1 MDKGKTAQQIKK
13 IAEEIEDH
21 NYRYYAL
28 DQPAISDKEYDD
40 LLKTLLALEKKFPD
54 LISADSPSQ
63 RVGIKIS
70 SGSETVNHSAKMY
83 SLDNTYSLGE
93 LKEWDKRV
101 LKGLPQ
107 QKIEYVAELKIDG
120 ISAAL
125 TYKEGH
131 LILGATRGD
140 GLKGENV
147 THSLKTVRS
156 IPLKLQQ
163 HSKISIPKLLDVRG
177 EVYMNFKDF
186 EALNEDKKEREEEL
200 FANPRNA
207 ASGSV
212 KLLDS
217 RITAERK
224 LNCFIHSFGVLEGG
238 KTFETQ
244 WQFLEQ
250 MKEWGFCVN
259 PYSRLCKT
267 FDEVIA
273 FFQEFQNKRNSLP
286 YEVDGVVVKVNSLS
300 QQGQL
305 GETLKSP
312 RWAVAYKFPAQQ
324 ATTKVKDIVVQ
335 VGRTGVLTPVAE
347 LEPVQCAGVTIARS
361 TLHNFDEIKRL
372 GIKKG
377 DRVLVERAGDVIP
390 KIVKVVEHNKE
401 TKEKFFVVPKK
412 CPECGGAIAKGKT
425 EDVAYRCI
433 NPFCPKQLE
442 RRLTHFASRKAMDI
456 EGLGEAV
463 VSQLIV
469 KGLVKDF
476 ADIYF
481 LNKEDFLKCE
491 LFADKKAENLLLSI
505 EKSKKQ
511 PLARLIYGLG
521 VPNIGEKG
529 AFILAQRFKSLD
541 KLIEAKRDDLKSIFE
556 VGEVTALSLETFFR
570 QPFARKLILKLRQ
583 AGLQLTEPE
592 PRKSNKLM
600 GKKFIFTGELKSMT
614 RLEASELVKKLG
626 GEIVSSVSPKTDF
639 VVAGENPGSK
649 YEKALNLGVKILN
662 EQEFKESLNE

>member
-1 MDKGKTAQQIKK
+1 MDQEKADQQIKK

-28 DQPAISDKEYDD
+28 DQPTISDKEYDD
-40 LLKTLLALEKKFPD
+40 LLKTLLTLEKKFPD

-63 RVGIKIS
+63 RVGTKIS
-70 SGSETVNHSAKMY
+70 SGIETVIHKAKMY
-83 SLDNTYSLGE
+83 SLDNTYSLEE
-93 LKEWDKRV
+93 LKEWHQRV
-101 LKGLPQ
+101 LKGLPDQ
-107 QKIEYVAELKIDG
+107 EIEYVVELKIDG

-125 TYKEGH
+125 TYKKGQ

-140 GLKGENV
+140 GLRGENV
-147 THSLKTVRS
+147 THSFRTVRS
-156 IPLKLQQ
+156 IPLKLKQD
-163 HSKISIPKLLDVRG
+163 SKISIPALLDVRG

-186 EALNEDKKEREEEL
+186 QALNEDKKERGEEL

-217 RITAERK
+217 RITAQRK
-224 LNCFIHSFGVLEGG
+224 LNCFIHSFGAMEGG
-238 KTFETQ
+238 KIFGTQ

-273 FFQEFQNKRNSLP
+273 FCQEFQKRRNSLP

-300 QQGQL
+300 QQRQL

-324 ATTKVKDIVVQ
+324 ATTVVENIVVQ

-347 LEPVQCAGVTIARS
+347 LKPVQCAGVTISRS

-372 GIKKG
+372 GIRKG
-377 DRVLVERAGDVIP
+377 DRILVERAGDVIP

-401 TKEKFFVVPKK
+401 TKEKFFEVPKK
-412 CPECGGAIAKGKT
+412 CPECGGVIAKVKT

-433 NPFCPKQLE
+433 NPSCPKQLE
-442 RRLTHFASRKAMDI
+442 RGLIHFASRNAMDI
-456 EGLGEAV
+456 EGLGEAAAT
-463 VSQLIV
+463 QLIAQ
-469 KGLVKDF
+469 GLVKDF

-481 LNKEDFLKCE
+481 LKKEDLLKCE
-491 LFADKKAENLLLSI
+491 LFADKKAENLLRSI

-511 PLARLIYGLG
+511 PLSRLIYGLG
-521 VPNIGEKG
+521 VPNTGEKG
-529 AFILAQRFKSLD
+529 AFVLAQRFENLD
-541 KLIEAKRDDLKSIFE
+541 KLIEAKTDDLKSIFE
-556 VGEVTALSLETFFR
+556 VGSVTAASLETFFR
-570 QPFARKLILKLRQ
+570 QSFTRKLIEKLRR
-583 AGLQLTEPE
+583 AGVQWTEPQR
-592 PRKSNKLM
+592 RKSNKLM
-600 GKKFIFTGELKSMT
+600 GKRFIFTGELKSMT
-614 RLEASELVKKLG
+614 RLEASELVRKLG

-649 YEKALNLGVKILN
+649 YKKALNLRVTILN
-662 EQEFKESLNE
+662 EQQFQEMVNE